1 VALAL
6 GETRSKA
13 TRFPVGYSKDMSR
26 WQDDVTAEEWETWQR
41 IAQNASRGRNRSS
54 YNSSQDLASNVMEK
68 LLKAEE
74 RPENIEAWI
83 KRATGT
89 TFIDMWRTR
98 SRLQKV
104 DIDDF
109 QVMQDE
115 QFLRAV
121 SETMMG
127 PKTAYMLQES
137 VIEVLGFL
145 SEKHQK
151 LVLMH
156 AAGFSTTEIAE
167 DLAYGSPQAVSN
179 QLRRIQDEVKE
190 RFEGLTR

>member
-1 VALAL
+1 
-6 GETRSKA
+6 
-13 TRFPVGYSKDMSR
+13 MSR
-26 WQDDVTAEEWETWQR
+26 WQDDVTAEEWESWQR
-41 IAQNASRGRNRSS
+41 IARNASHGRNRSS
-54 YNSSQDLASNVMEK
+54 MNSSQDLASNVMEK

-83 KRATGT
+83 KRVTKT

-98 SRLQKV
+98 SRLRKV

-137 VIEVLGFL
+137 VNEVLGFL
-145 SEKHQK
+145 PEKHQK
-151 LVLMH
+151 LILMK
-156 AAGFSTTEIAE
+156 AAGFTSAEIAE
-167 DLAYGSPQAVSN
+167 ELSYGSPQAVSN
-179 QLRRIQDEVKE
+179 QLRRIQDELLE
-190 RFEGLTR
+190 RVRSTDHFRP

>member
-1 VALAL
+1 MRY
-6 GETRSKA
+6 T
-13 TRFPVGYSKDMSR
+13 KDMSR
-26 WQDDVTAEEWETWQR
+26 WQDDVTAEEWQSWQR
-41 IAQNASRGRNRSS
+41 IAQSASRGRNRSS

-68 LLKAEE
+68 LVQAEN
-74 RPENIEAWI
+74 RPENVEAWI
-83 KRATGT
+83 RRVT
-89 TFIDMWRTR
+89 TTTYIDMWRAR
-98 SRLQKV
+98 SKFSKV
-104 DIDDF
+104 DIDSD
-109 QVMQDE
+109 QNLEDE
-115 QFLRAV
+115 FFLRQI

-151 LVLMH
+151 LVLMY
-156 AAGFSTTEIAE
+156 AAGFTTTEIAE

-179 QLRRIQDEVKE
+179 QLRRIQEEVKE

>member
-1 VALAL
+1 
-6 GETRSKA
+6 
-13 TRFPVGYSKDMSR
+13 MSR
-26 WQDDVTAEEWETWQR
+26 WQDDVTAEEWQSWQR
-41 IAQNASRGRNRSS
+41 IAQTASRGRNRSS

-68 LLKAEE
+68 LVKAAN

-83 KRATGT
+83 RRVT
-89 TFIDMWRTR
+89 TTTYIDMWRAR

-137 VIEVLGFL
+137 VNEILGFL
-145 SEKHQK
+145 SERNQK
-151 LVLMH
+151 LVLMK
-156 AAGFSTTEIAE
+156 AAGFTTTEIAE

-179 QLRRIQDEVKE
+179 QLRRIQEEIKE
-190 RFEGLTR
+190 HMESTNRYNL

>member
-1 VALAL
+1 
-6 GETRSKA
+6 
-13 TRFPVGYSKDMSR
+13 MSR
-26 WQDDVTAEEWETWQR
+26 WQDDVTAEEWQSWQR
-41 IAQNASRGRNRSS
+41 IAQTASRGRNRSS

-68 LLKAEE
+68 LVKAAN

-83 KRATGT
+83 RRVT
-89 TFIDMWRTR
+89 TTTYIDMWRAR

-145 SEKHQK
+145 SDKHQK
-151 LVLMH
+151 LVLMY
-156 AAGFSTTEIAE
+156 AAGFTTTEIAE
-167 DLAYGSPQAVSN
+167 DLAYASPQAVSN
-179 QLRRIQDEVKE
+179 QLRRIQEQIKTHMESTD
-190 RFEGLTR
+190 RYNL

>member
-1 VALAL
+1 
-6 GETRSKA
+6 
-13 TRFPVGYSKDMSR
+13 MSR

-151 LVLMH
+151 LVLMY
-156 AAGFSTTEIAE
+156 AAGFTPTEIAE
-167 DLAYGSPQAVSN
+167 DLGYASPQAVSN
-179 QLRRIQDEVKE
+179 QMRRIQELITEHVE
-190 RFEGLTR
+190 STYL

>member
-1 VALAL
+1 
-6 GETRSKA
+6 
-13 TRFPVGYSKDMSR
+13 MSR
-26 WQDDVTAEEWETWQR
+26 WQDDVTAEEWESWQR

-68 LLKAEE
+68 LVKAAN

-83 KRATGT
+83 RRVT
-89 TFIDMWRTR
+89 TTTYIDMWRAR

-137 VIEVLGFL
+137 VNEILGFL
-145 SEKHQK
+145 SERNQK
-151 LVLMH
+151 LVLMK
-156 AAGFSTTEIAE
+156 AAGFTTTEIAE

-179 QLRRIQDEVKE
+179 QLRRIQEEIKE
-190 RFEGLTR
+190 HMESTNRYNL

>member
-1 VALAL
+1 
-6 GETRSKA
+6 
-13 TRFPVGYSKDMSR
+13 MSR

-68 LLKAEE
+68 LVKAAN

-83 KRATGT
+83 RRVT
-89 TFIDMWRTR
+89 TTTYIDMWRAR

-137 VIEVLGFL
+137 VNEILGFL
-145 SEKHQK
+145 SERNQK
-151 LVLMH
+151 LVLMK
-156 AAGFSTTEIAE
+156 AAGFTTTEIAE

-179 QLRRIQDEVKE
+179 QLRRIQEEIKE
-190 RFEGLTR
+190 HMESTNRYNL

>member
-1 VALAL
+1 
-6 GETRSKA
+6 
-13 TRFPVGYSKDMSR
+13 MSR
-26 WQDDVTAEEWETWQR
+26 WQDDVTAEEWESWQR
-41 IAQNASRGRNRSS
+41 IARNASQGRNRSS
-54 YNSSQDLASNVMEK
+54 MNSSQDLASNVMEK
-68 LLKAEE
+68 LVKAAN

-83 KRATGT
+83 RRVT
-89 TFIDMWRTR
+89 TTTYIDMWRAR

-137 VIEVLGFL
+137 VNEILGFL
-145 SEKHQK
+145 SERNQK
-151 LVLMH
+151 LVLMK
-156 AAGFSTTEIAE
+156 AAGFTTTEIAE
-167 DLAYGSPQAVSN
+167 DLGYGSPQAVSN
-179 QLRRIQDEVKE
+179 QLRRIQEEIKE
-190 RFEGLTR
+190 HMESTNRYNL

>member
-1 VALAL
+1 
-6 GETRSKA
+6 
-13 TRFPVGYSKDMSR
+13 MSR
-26 WQDDVTAEEWETWQR
+26 WQDDVTAEEWESWQR

-68 LLKAEE
+68 LVQAEN
-74 RPENIEAWI
+74 RPENVEAWI
-83 KRATGT
+83 RRVT
-89 TFIDMWRTR
+89 TTTYIDMWRAR

-179 QLRRIQDEVKE
+179 QLRRIQEEIKE
-190 RFEGLTR
+190 HMESTNRYNL

>member
-1 VALAL
+1 
-6 GETRSKA
+6 
-13 TRFPVGYSKDMSR
+13 MSR

-104 DIDDF
+104 DI
-109 QVMQDE
+109 QDE

-137 VIEVLGFL
+137 VNEILGFL
-145 SEKHQK
+145 SERNQK
-151 LVLMH
+151 LVLMK
-156 AAGFSTTEIAE
+156 AAGFTTTEIAE
-167 DLAYGSPQAVSN
+167 DLGYGSPQAVSN
-179 QLRRIQDEVKE
+179 QLRRIQEEIKE
-190 RFEGLTR
+190 HMESTNRYNL